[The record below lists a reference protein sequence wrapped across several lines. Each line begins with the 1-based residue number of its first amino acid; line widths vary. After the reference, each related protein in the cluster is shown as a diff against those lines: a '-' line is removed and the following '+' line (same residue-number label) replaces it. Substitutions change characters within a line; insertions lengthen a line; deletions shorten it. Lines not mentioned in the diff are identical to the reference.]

1 MENIYE
7 KEMEETKQFELDLK
21 MSSADVQ
28 DRYSHILLDEQ
39 LRTAKENQGK
49 PQGIPVE
56 TRKDLFLIAKTTKD
70 VEEARKRVKMQ
81 RDWQNATSKD
91 GRPPIGGAQDD

>member
-1 MENIYE
+1 MENGHEAESQEE
-7 KEMEETKQFELDLK
+7 KRFELDLK
-21 MSSADVQ
+21 MSSADVR

-39 LRTAKENQGK
+39 LRSAKENHGK
-49 PQGIPVE
+49 PQEISIE
-56 TRKDLFLIAKTTKD
+56 AREDLFLIAKTTND
-70 VEEARKRVKMQ
+70 VEEARKHIKMQ

>member
-1 MENIYE
+1 MENGQE
-7 KEMEETKQFELDLK
+7 VESQEVKRFELDLK
-21 MSSADVQ
+21 SSAPDVR

-39 LRTAKENQGK
+39 LRIAKENQSK
-49 PQGIPVE
+49 PQGVSVE
-56 TRKDLFLIAKTTKD
+56 TRKDLFLIAKITKD